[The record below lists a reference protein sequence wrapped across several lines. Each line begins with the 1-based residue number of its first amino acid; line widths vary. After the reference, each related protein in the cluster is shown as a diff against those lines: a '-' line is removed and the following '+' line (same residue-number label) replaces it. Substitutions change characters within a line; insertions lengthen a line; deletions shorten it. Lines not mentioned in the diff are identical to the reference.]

1 MTIDFASGRR
11 TARRFPTALALTL
24 LCSLCLNV
32 GFASYIAVQAFTA
45 EPQSTERA
53 NPEATIASFAT
64 HLPSRDADIL
74 WQVYRAK
81 APQIQAA
88 DAEAQRARG
97 RVLSILSEPD
107 LDADRLRATFKE
119 TMEGRAR
126 TLGFLVEVAIEALQ
140 RISPDGRR
148 QLIEQIHSR

>member
-1 MTIDFASGRR
+1 MTIELASGRR
-11 TARRFPTALALTL
+11 LAGRFPTVLALTL
-24 LCSLCLNV
+24 LCSLCLNI
-32 GFASYIAVQAFTA
+32 GFASYIAVQAFMA
-45 EPQSTERA
+45 EPQSTDHG

-97 RVLSILSEPD
+97 RVLSVLAARD

-119 TMEGRAR
+119 TMESRAR
-126 TLGFLVEVAIEALQ
+126 TLGLLVEVAIEALEQ
-140 RISPDGRR
+140 ISPDGRR

>member
-1 MTIDFASGRR
+1 MTIEFASGWRM
-11 TARRFPTALALTL
+11 ARRLPTVLALTL

-32 GFASYIAVQAFTA
+32 GFASYIAVQALTA
-45 EPQSTERA
+45 EPQSDHG

-74 WQVYRAK
+74 WQVYHAK

-88 DAEAQRARG
+88 DAEAKRARG
-97 RVLSILSEPD
+97 RVLSILSERD

-119 TMEGRAR
+119 TMEDRAR
-126 TLGFLVEVAIEALQ
+126 TLGLLVEVAIETLQ

-148 QLIEQIHSR
+148 QLIEQIHTR